1 MIRDIHIINAWKVRR
16 NSYRKKLKDLE
27 DNLIRKALMD
37 SFGNISIA
45 SKLLKMNRGTLSRK
59 IKEYGFD
66 LNLFKV

>member
-1 MIRDIHIINAWKVRR
+1 MIRDIYMINRWKSNRT
-16 NSYRKKLKDLE
+16 SYQKKLKDLE
-27 DNLIRKALMD
+27 DNLIRKALID

-66 LNLFKV
+66 LSLFKV